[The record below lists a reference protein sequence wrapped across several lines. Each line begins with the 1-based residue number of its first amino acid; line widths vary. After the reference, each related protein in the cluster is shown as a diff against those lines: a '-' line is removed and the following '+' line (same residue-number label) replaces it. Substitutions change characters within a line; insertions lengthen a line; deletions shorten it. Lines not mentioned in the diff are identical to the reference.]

1 MHNKYALIKYSRNL
15 TVKYLYKIKKSSMPF
30 SFQFAKFKYFGLL
43 EMCHENDVKVV
54 IILDVSA
61 DQLFYKRNILGT

>member
-43 EMCHENDVKVV
+43 EMCHEDVKVV
-54 IILDVSA
+54 ITLDVSA
-61 DQLFYKRNILGT
+61 DQLFHKRNIQRT